1 MLRNVEAAGRS
12 CWGKEAPHCGL
23 CDVNDWPPVIFLQ
36 QCGLGLGVQSACKAA
51 AMAVLTYSAV
61 LTLVHNQTHTSEHVR
76 TALLSHACYCDCM
89 GVESTSKGS
98 IGSKAVL
105 LYAGVLEW
113 VLWF

>member
-1 MLRNVEAAGRS
+1 
-12 CWGKEAPHCGL
+12 
-23 CDVNDWPPVIFLQ
+23 
-36 QCGLGLGVQSACKAA
+36 
-51 AMAVLTYSAV
+51 
-61 LTLVHNQTHTSEHVR
+61 
-76 TALLSHACYCDCM
+76 M